1 MKNLFLTVFITI
13 VLGLSSFC
21 GGMGLTKDE
30 NYLGKTRYC
39 GGSNFID
46 KSEVLTFARKE
57 TTSQYSMKGDV
68 PNYSGHLDAPNCA
81 NVAGAE
87 LIGYYD
93 RFYEDL
99 VPNYQT
105 YFQMGSMLVYRSVSS
120 QISEVMIALRDY
132 MGTNNGTT
140 FNGFHKGMKTYV
152 EKHNLSYFTE
162 DLGGLDFGKYK
173 AAVEANK
180 PVALFLSDYS
190 FYLGAES
197 NDNGETITTEYC
209 DVAHVAV
216 GCGYQIDT
224 YYDNLGNVKFT
235 RTYLKIASGFIT
247 RGIIYLCLDGQ
258 STIDR
263 ATAVIIS

>member
-1 MKNLFLTVFITI
+1 MKSSILVVLAAIMFSFSCISYHTRITQEQNPI
-13 VLGLSSFC
+13 EP
-21 GGMGLTKDE
+21 TK
-30 NYLGKTRYC
+30 YC

-68 PNYSGHLDAPNCA
+68 PNYSGHVDAPNCA

-105 YFQMGSMLVYRSVSS
+105 YFQMGNMLFYRGVSS
-120 QISEVMIALRDY
+120 QISEVMIALKNY

-140 FNGFHKGMKTYV
+140 FNGFHRGMKTYV

-197 NDNGETITTEYC
+197 NDYGETIMTEYC

-224 YYDNLGNVKFT
+224 YYDNLGNKIFT

-247 RGIIYLCLDGQ
+247 RGITYLCLDGQ

-263 ATAVIIS
+263 ATATIIS